1 MKKHTKTT
9 NIEDLIK
16 SNNQL
21 IDSRIINKTKE
32 IHKNFT
38 KI

>member
-9 NIEDLIK
+9 DIEDLIK
-16 SNNQL
+16 ANNPL
-21 IDSRIINKTKE
+21 IDSRITNITKE
-32 IHKNFT
+32 VHKNFT